1 MAARAVAVLLVAFA
15 SAAAAATVWGVT
27 AGLNKGGELGGLGV
41 IAAIAIGAAGL
52 PATLGALA
60 LARLYWKS
68 TRWKLLAGLSGTLA
82 VLAVVL
88 FLAPVGNLPE
98 RYGWLAGAAPFAIH
112 AVHAMV
118 ARR

>member
-1 MAARAVAVLLVAFA
+1 MAKAVAVLLVAFG
-15 SAAAAATVWGVT
+15 SAAALFTLWGVN

-41 IAAIAIGAAGL
+41 IAALAIGAAGI
-52 PATLGALA
+52 PATLGSLA

-68 TRWKLLAGLSGTLA
+68 PRWKLLAGISGTLA
-82 VLAVVL
+82 VVGVLL

-98 RYGWLAGAAPFAIH
+98 RYGWLAGALPFAVH
-112 AVHAMV
+112 AAHAMV